1 LILVS
6 SLFALVIYL
15 LKLFLW
21 AVVLSWIVS
30 LLISFG
36 VLDTRNRLVWSISD
50 FLYRVTD
57 PVIRPVRNVLP
68 TLGGIDFSPMVVLL
82 VIQFILIPLVIQIE
96 VSTGVIAY

>member
-15 LKLFLW
+15 LRLLMW

-36 VLDTRNRLVWSISD
+36 VLDTRNRLVWSVSD

-57 PVIRPVRNVLP
+57 PVIRPIRNVLP

>member
-1 LILVS
+1 MILVS

-15 LKLFLW
+15 LRLLMW

-36 VLDTRNRLVWSISD
+36 VLDTRNRLVWSVSD

-57 PVIRPVRNVLP
+57 PVIRPIRNVLP

>member
-1 LILVS
+1 LVTIL
-6 SLFALVIYL
+6 FQL
-15 LKLFLW
+15 LDQVLGLYWW
-21 AVVLSWIVS
+21 AVILAAVMSN
-30 LLISFG
+30 LIAFG

>member
-1 LILVS
+1 MVTIL
-6 SLFALVIYL
+6 FQL
-15 LKLFLW
+15 LDQVLGLYWW
-21 AVVLSWIVS
+21 AVILAAVMSN
-30 LLISFG
+30 LIAFG

>member
-15 LKLFLW
+15 LRLFMW
-21 AVVLSWIVS
+21 AVIASWIVS

-36 VLDTRNRLVWSISD
+36 VLDTRNRLVWSVSD

-57 PVIRPVRNVLP
+57 PAIRPIRNVLP
-68 TLGGIDFSPMVVLL
+68 TLGGIDFSPMVLLL